1 MVHVRSYVRERFGR
15 LEFVREHWR
24 SLESKL
30 MQTR

>member
-24 SLESKL
+24 SYPVVNL
-30 MQTR
+30 TGF